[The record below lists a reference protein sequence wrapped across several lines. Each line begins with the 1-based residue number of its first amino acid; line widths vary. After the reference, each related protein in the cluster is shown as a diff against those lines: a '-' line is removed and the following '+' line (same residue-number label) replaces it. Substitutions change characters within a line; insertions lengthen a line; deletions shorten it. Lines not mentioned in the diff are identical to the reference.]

1 MKSVPVVIF
10 AMVAVLYS
18 LAVLLFV
25 DSGSYR
31 RLPNNQERVSEVML
45 GFVFRR

>member
-1 MKSVPVVIF
+1 MKSVPVAIL

-25 DSGSYR
+25 DSAPYR
-31 RLPNNQERVSEVML
+31 RLPNNEERVSEMVL
-45 GFVFRR
+45 GFVFKR

>member
-1 MKSVPVVIF
+1 MKSVPVVIL

-25 DSGSYR
+25 DSAPYR
-31 RLPNNQERVSEVML
+31 RLPNNEERVSEMVL
-45 GFVFRR
+45 GFVFKR